1 MLKSDYYLL
10 DSNSLYYFIIISTN
24 YFFINL
30 VLPYS
35 WVNDEKF
42 MCSKTML
49 EISST
54 HRVTTKR
61 LLINIWAQK
70 TNEFEISPGMKKL
83 KQFF

>member
-1 MLKSDYYLL
+1 M
-10 DSNSLYYFIIISTN
+10 
-24 YFFINL
+24 
-30 VLPYS
+30 LPYS
-35 WVNDEKF
+35 WVNEKF

-83 KQFF
+83 KQFP